1 MKKFLLIAVAAFGML
16 MTACSKDEVAQ
27 PVGGEES
34 IVTFTVEAP
43 VMATRAYG
51 EGLVATELNW
61 AVYDKDHNYLF
72 GGKDI
77 DGYKKTL
84 VDKQAIVEIPFV
96 NGMAYNILFWAEAPD
111 TADTK
116 SPYTVNWEA
125 KTVTYADGTKLAN
138 DENFDAFFCYYPVS
152 VVTGP
157 VTETVELKRPFA
169 QLNIATNDTEAAALS
184 GISVTDTKVTVAN
197 TYTAFDFV
205 DGDVTGN
212 TSTVEFAYNNDVKKA
227 AGKINV
233 GGKAYD
239 LLTVNYLFG
248 FKDDKKLIDATL
260 TYKYGTT
267 EVSAEYNSV
276 PIQQNY
282 RTNIIGSLLTS
293 EGKFNIEILP
303 GFDGEPGHKY
313 EVVSVAT
320 AAELQTAVNS
330 GASEIILEND
340 IVLDAP
346 IVFGTSTRAA
356 AANAYVLDLNGKE
369 LKGAVDN
376 SVGGFVKNNGTLI
389 VKNGTITSTLT
400 NGAAAILNTG
410 ILTVENATL
419 NGAPSNTAEGR
430 ASYAL
435 NTEGAGS
442 EVVLNKVNISG
453 RGTVGATEGAKVE
466 INGGTYHVPAYAWGH
481 AIYADGAGTEV
492 IINGGTFTEGFE
504 YAADLWGTY
513 QIYSGNNAK
522 VIVKDGNFSQ
532 PWDCANGYDL
542 CTASGG
548 TIEIFGGVFA
558 DNPASQ
564 NGKNYL
570 ATEDYKAVEENGVW
584 KVVAKSAAIVTVN
597 GVGYPS
603 IKAAAKAAKKG
614 EAVVLIDD
622 MTLSEIMVL
631 DLPIVFDGN
640 GKTLTSTA
648 GRAINVSGADGVTIK
663 NLTINCSGERAI
675 NVIQNATNVTIEN
688 VTATAANYTVNVATS
703 APEAVVAIKNST
715 LDGLCTV
722 NVSAAGAE
730 VTVDGC
736 TVNCN
741 DNNTTVGEVYAAVSL
756 NKEAVNGVIAVTK
769 STINVPEG
777 SDSMIARNGA
787 PNGTVTINGSTEG
800 VSVMVAAVTFENSDY
815 YYAFETLE
823 AAVEF
828 AEEGGV
834 ITLLRSIIVE
844 DELVIDLSDN
854 TLKAEAN
861 FEMFIVKNG
870 GELTLEDGT
879 FEAYSAIVQS
889 LGGEVVINDGTFTQ
903 TGTAVGSTPGT
914 KRYCIDCREGGEIII
929 NGGTFKSNNG
939 MINVGSTVTINGG
952 KFENIVEKTMTRHLA
967 YVSATLTING
977 GEFYGKANSGA
988 GGCFFC
994 GAGAGCDIQVNG
1006 GKFTSLWTS
1015 GSVNR
1020 IFESYASGSS
1030 INVTGGL
1037 FNTNGGIASFV
1048 TENTDE
1054 ATKGAY
1060 PYKAK

>member
-1 MKKFLLIAVAAFGML
+1 MKKFLMMAVVAFGML
-16 MTACSKDEVAQ
+16 ATACSKDEVAQ
-27 PVGGEES
+27 PVAEKS
-34 IVTFTVEAP
+34 TVTFSVSAP
-43 VMATRAYG
+43 ELATRALG
-51 EGLVATELNW
+51 DGTTATQLSW
-61 AVYDKDHNYLF
+61 AVYDKSNTLLF
-72 GGKDI
+72 QSSEVTVMSDLKA
-77 DGYKKTL
+77 T
-84 VDKQAIVEIPFV
+84 VEIPFV
-96 NGMAYNILFWAEAPD
+96 NGMAYNILFWAESEN
-111 TADTK
+111 
-116 SPYTVNWEA
+116 SPYSVNWEA

-138 DENFDAFFCYYPVS
+138 DESYDAFFCYYPVS

-169 QLNIATNDTEAAALS
+169 QLRIATNDTAAAALS
-184 GISVTDTKVTVAN
+184 GISVTDTKVTVAK
-197 TYTAFDFV
+197 TYTAFDFE
-205 DGDVTGN
+205 DGDVTGE
-212 TSTVEFAYNNDVKKA
+212 TSTVEFAYNDAAKKA
-227 AGKINV
+227 AGQIVV
-233 GGKAYD
+233 GGNTYD

-248 FKDDKKLIDATL
+248 YKGDKKLVDAKL
-260 TYKYGTT
+260 TYKYGSK
-267 EVSAEYNSV
+267 EVSADFSSV

-282 RTNIIGSLLTS
+282 RTNIVGSLLTS
-293 EGKFNIEILP
+293 EGKFNIEIKP
-303 GFDGEPGHKY
+303 GFDGEPGHNY
-313 EVVSVAT
+313 EVVSVAN
-320 AAELQTAVNS
+320 AQELQDAVNN

-356 AANAYVLDLNGKE
+356 TANAYVLDLNGKE

-376 SVGGFVKNNGTLI
+376 SLKGFVKNNGTLI

-419 NGAPSNTAEGR
+419 NGAPSNTATGR

-435 NTEGAGS
+435 NTEGVGS
-442 EVVLNKVNISG
+442 EVVLNNVNISG
-453 RGTVGATEGAKVE
+453 RGAVGATEGTKVE
-466 INGGTYHVPAYAWGH
+466 INGGTYHVPAVAWGH
-481 AIYADGAGTEV
+481 AIYAYGAGTEV
-492 IINGGTFTEGFE
+492 TINGGIFTEGFE

-522 VIVKDGNFSQ
+522 VVVKGGDFSKT
-532 PWDCANGYDL
+532 WDCANGYDL

-570 ATEDYKAVEENGVW
+570 ATEDYEAVEENGVW

-703 APEAVVAIKNST
+703 APKAVVAIKNST

-769 STINVPEG
+769 STINVAEG
-777 SDSMIARNGA
+777 SDSKIARNGA

-800 VSVMVAAVTFENSDY
+800 VSVMVAAVTYEGSAY
-815 YYAFETLE
+815 YYSFETLE

-828 AEEGGV
+828 AEEGDV

-844 DELVIDLSDN
+844 DELVIDLSDKN
-854 TLKAEAN
+854 LTLKAEAN
-861 FEMFIVKNG
+861 FDMFIVKNG
-870 GELTLEDGT
+870 GELTLENGK

-914 KRYCIDCREGGEIII
+914 YRYCIDCREGGEIII

-952 KFENIVEKTMTRHLA
+952 KFENVVEKTMTRHFA
-967 YVSATLTING
+967 YVSASLTING
-977 GEFYGKANSGA
+977 GEFCGKANPSA

-994 GAGAGCDIQVNG
+994 GAAASCDILVNG

-1015 GSVNR
+1015 GKVNR
-1020 IFESYASGSS
+1020 IFESYKGGAA

-1037 FNTNGGIASFV
+1037 FNTNGGIANFV
-1048 TENTDE
+1048 EANDDA
-1054 ATKGAY
+1054 ATKDAY